1 MLDSRDDGTEPTAK
15 EHASRHSWRSE
26 PLSDESAAAFF
37 QASLDRWKAA
47 DKAARDGKR
56 DRNLYGACMGAM
68 GLIGMTCGLTAYIK
82 TPAAGPP
89 DWIVMHDQTGVAD
102 RPIAAADAP
111 RLFNEATRQRALR
124 EFITRCTSYV
134 SDTWARFD
142 FHACMIMATPEQQK
156 RFANDIGPGARDY
169 PPTVFGA
176 NGWARASKF
185 TAFALQDTTGTDP
198 NKLFHYEV
206 RYERTEVAAGKETR
220 ARYTAHVY
228 FSFHPDLPMSDAD
241 RSLNLEGFQATSF
254 STTAD

>member
-1 MLDSRDDGTEPTAK
+1 MRDS
-15 EHASRHSWRSE
+15 WQSE
-26 PLSDESAAAFF
+26 PLTDESAAAFF
-37 QASLDRWKAA
+37 KASVDRWKAA
-47 DKAARDGKR
+47 DKAARNGKR
-56 DRNLYGACMGAM
+56 DRTLFAACMGAM
-68 GLIGMTCGLTAYIK
+68 GVLGMAAGLAVYIK
-82 TPAAGPP
+82 TPVPKPP
-89 DWIVMHDQTGVAD
+89 DWIVVNPVTGVAE

-111 RLFNEATRQRALR
+111 RLFNEAVRQRALR

-156 RFANDIGPGARDY
+156 RFDKDIGPGGRSY

-185 TAFALQDTTGTDP
+185 TAFDLQETTGTEP
-198 NKLFHYEV
+198 NQLYHYEV
-206 RYERTEVAAGKETR
+206 RYERTEVVAGKETR
-220 ARYTAHVY
+220 PRYTAHVY
-228 FSFHPDLPMSDAD
+228 FSFHPDLPMTDAD